1 MSFASIPM
9 SSNEKAFCG
18 KTPIVDK
25 LRKNKN
31 MKFVY
36 FFRDSG
42 EANSGVEKK
51 MRSQVKNL
59 SKYGLNP
66 IVYRICVNDEQSAP
80 NNSDE
85 IINILTHSFL
95 PVIIRKIEREH
106 LINIALID
114 TIASLQKN
122 DIIYLRIPFPSL
134 FLSWKLRKPRACK
147 VVIEYQT
154 IEPPEFRSKGQYWYL
169 ILDLL
174 YGRAL
179 RRYTDAIVGV
189 TDEVTQ
195 YEVFRSGDRNKP
207 HITIA
212 NGIDVESVVVRNP
225 PQHLD
230 EILHILC
237 VANVSR
243 WHGLDRLL
251 QGLATYSE
259 TPEVVLHIAGGGA
272 ELPTLQKMVNDL
284 GITDRVV
291 FHGFLT
297 GIALDK
303 LFDQCHIAVGS
314 LGIHRIGLKEA
325 SILKA
330 REYCA
335 RGIPFIYGIS
345 DPDFTADFPYILH
358 FSADESPIDIEKV
371 LAFVKEVC
379 TDPDHPQKMRCFAEE
394 HLDWS
399 TKMKKLKDF
408 LEKLT
413 GE

>member
-1 MSFASIPM
+1 MRLI
-9 SSNEKAFCG
+9 
-18 KTPIVDK
+18 
-25 LRKNKN
+25 
-31 MKFVY
+31 Y

-42 EANSGVEKK
+42 KANSGVEKK
-51 MRSQVKNL
+51 MRTQVKNL
-59 SKYGLNP
+59 SVFGMNTKIYHIYTNNFQNQPKNSEYP
-66 IVYRICVNDEQSAP
+66 IHIQP
-80 NNSDE
+80 
-85 IINILTHSFL
+85 HKFL
-95 PVIIRKIEREH
+95 PLIFKKIEREH
-106 LINIALID
+106 LIDVALMD
-114 TIASLQKN
+114 TITSMQKN
-122 DIIYLRIPFPSL
+122 DVIYLRIPFPS
-134 FLSWKLRKPRACK
+134 FYLSWKLRKPRACK

-179 RRYTDAIVGV
+179 RKYTDAIVGV

-195 YEVFRSGDRNKP
+195 YEVFRSGDQNKP

-212 NGIDVESVVVRNP
+212 NGIDVESVGVRKP
-225 PQHLD
+225 PQHID
-230 EILHILC
+230 ETLHILC

-251 QGLATYSE
+251 QGLATYSG
-259 TPEVVLHIAGGGA
+259 TPRVVLHIAGGGA

-284 GITDRVV
+284 GISDRVV

-297 GIALDK
+297 GNALDV

-314 LGIHRIGLKEA
+314 LGIHRKGLTQTSE
-325 SILKA
+325 LKA

-335 RGIPFIYGIS
+335 RGIPYVIAVS
-345 DPDFTADFPYILH
+345 DPDFPTDFPYILH
-358 FSADESPIDIEKV
+358 LPADESPIDIKSI
-371 LAFVKEVC
+371 LAFAKDVC
-379 TDPDHPQKMRCFAEE
+379 TDPEHPQKMRSFAEE

-399 TKMKKLKDF
+399 MKMKELGDF
-408 LEKLT
+408 LKNLV